1 MDSNGTWSG
10 VNWSSVQK
18 GDFEIT
24 DPAVTPQALAKDTG
38 VAQVDLLHIGVPN
51 AGDDYNATV
60 NGVTVS
66 VTAQPGDTNA
76 TIAQAL
82 VNKLNLSEGLVAY
95 YPFNGN
101 ANDASGND
109 FDGTVTGALS

>member
-1 MDSNGTWSG
+1 MTIDVAALPAGLHWVGVRYMDSNGTWSG
-10 VNWSSVQK
+10 VNWSCVQK

-66 VTAQPGDTNA
+66 VTAQP
-76 TIAQAL
+76 
-82 VNKLNLSEGLVAY
+82 
-95 YPFNGN
+95 
-101 ANDASGND
+101 
-109 FDGTVTGALS
+109 